1 MSYYPLQ
8 SAPLCMHCSHG
19 GNLIHMSYP
28 CGCTLSV
35 HEPCIQAA
43 YLRGVC
49 PLCHKVWIN
58 IDPPSSVDTSH
69 TVIETR
75 PSRTWILY
83 FLTTLIIIFMGCV
96 VFWLLYHYF

>member
-35 HEPCIQAA
+35 HEPCVQVA

-69 TVIETR
+69 TVIESR
-75 PSRTWILY
+75 PTRTWILY